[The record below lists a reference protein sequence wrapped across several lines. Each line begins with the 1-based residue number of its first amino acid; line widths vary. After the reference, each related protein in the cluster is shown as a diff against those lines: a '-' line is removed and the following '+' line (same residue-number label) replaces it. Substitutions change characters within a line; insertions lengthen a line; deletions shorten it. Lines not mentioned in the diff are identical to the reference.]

1 MSKKHDIPEVSAKS
15 TKEQILAAYNE
26 ALTKL
31 TEKQLSTP
39 QEQKKQEEEQNIGK
53 KTASNSPDSI
63 LTDLSNLKSKTIKQI
78 DGLSEQL
85 LSEFQKLANLREAIT
100 IEQKHLEELY
110 HINETANTL
119 SALLQTQ
126 AEQKQQFKLDMEQ
139 TKQNFEQEM
148 ISQKSQWQEQKSKLE
163 QEYKERKDLLEKTR
177 KRDEEEYIYALE
189 LNRRKEID
197 EYNDKRFTMEK
208 ELSDLK
214 DNLLKREV
222 NLVEKEKNSESL
234 RLQVDQI
241 PDKIKAAVE
250 SSEESLGAKMIEQYE
265 FTTKLKQQEYDGI
278 LKLKEQSI
286 NYLEEKITK
295 QEAMIKELIAKAD
308 LATGQVQSIAC
319 RALDTSAQRVV
330 TLNSGKTE
338 EKAT

>member
-1 MSKKHDIPEVSAKS
+1 MSKKHNVAEVSAKS

-26 ALTKL
+26 ALTRL

-39 QEQKKQEEEQNIGK
+39 QEQKKQEEEHNIVK
-53 KTASNSPDSI
+53 KTASQSPDNI

-110 HINETANTL
+110 QINETANTL

-126 AEQKQQFKLDMEQ
+126 AEQKEQFKVDIEQ

-148 ISQKSQWQEQKSKLE
+148 VTQKSQWQEQKSKLE
-163 QEYKERKDLLEKTR
+163 QEYKEQKDLLEKAR
-177 KRDEEEYIYALE
+177 KREEEEYIYVLE

-197 EYNDKRFTMEK
+197 EYNDKRFAMEK

-214 DNLLKREV
+214 DNVLKREAD
-222 NLVEKEKNSESL
+222 LLEKEKSSEFL
-234 RLQVDQI
+234 RLQVEQI
-241 PDKIKAAVE
+241 PDRIKEAVV
-250 SSEESLGAKMIEQYE
+250 SREEALGAKMIEQHE

-286 NYLEEKITK
+286 NYLEEKIAK
-295 QEAMIKELIAKAD
+295 QEAMIKELTEKAD
-308 LATGQVQSIAC
+308 MATGQVQSIAC
-319 RALDTSAQRVV
+319 RALDTSAQRFV